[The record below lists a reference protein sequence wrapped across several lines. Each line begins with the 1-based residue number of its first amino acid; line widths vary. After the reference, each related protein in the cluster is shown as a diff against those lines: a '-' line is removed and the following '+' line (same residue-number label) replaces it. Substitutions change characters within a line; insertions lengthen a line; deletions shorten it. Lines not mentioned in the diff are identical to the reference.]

1 MVNSDLYI
9 MKRFCVACGACLSA
23 CPSSAVRP
31 GLKNGVATVEM
42 DPGKCSN
49 CNLCSRVCPIFD
61 YFAGLKEKKSLKD
74 PFWTLFLGNSCDEQI
89 RNHAASGGLATALSS
104 YLLEKGEIDG
114 VLTVKMCGTEALQ
127 FVARNPSDLKEAG
140 GSIYF
145 PTWAL
150 KSVESLRNS
159 TLKVA
164 IVGLPCQ
171 ISAAKKL
178 IKQGILHQDNV
189 MYLFGLRCYHINS
202 PWYMDYLLTR
212 MLHLPK
218 DEVSQITSRRHGWKG
233 GIDVKGESGTYHV
246 PLVFSWKTG
255 LGIFN
260 PMSLDR
266 LNAQLGC
273 IICKDRDSL
282 NADITFAEAWF
293 TTGKS
298 LLISRTKRGFDLVN
312 RAVSE
317 GKIQVDPVQQER
329 LPHLIEGEDL
339 AYELQQQIMSDVV
352 EYGFLISCRKHGLAS
367 LPAVFPHMIL
377 SSPFFRRLLLPLL
390 PPKTLMSIIGYYSKV
405 LNKYFL

>member
-1 MVNSDLYI
+1 MVNSDLSI

-23 CPSSAVRP
+23 CPSDAVRP
-31 GLKNGVATVEM
+31 ALKKGVATVEI
-42 DPGKCSN
+42 DSGKCSK
-49 CNLCSRVCPIFD
+49 CTLCSRVCPIFD
-61 YFAGLKEKKSLKD
+61 YFALSDEKKSAKE
-74 PFWTLFLGNSCDEQI
+74 PFWSLLLGNSCDEQI
-89 RNHAASGGLATALSS
+89 RNYAASGGLATALSS

-114 VLTVKMCGTEALQ
+114 VLTVKMSGTEPLQ
-127 FVARNPSDLKEAG
+127 FIAKNPSDLNEAG

-145 PTWAL
+145 PTWTL
-150 KSVESLRNS
+150 KSVELLRNS

-178 IKQGILHQDNV
+178 IKQGVLRPENV
-189 MYLFGLRCYHINS
+189 KFLFGLRCYHINS

-212 MLHLPK
+212 MLHLSK
-218 DEVSQITSRRHGWKG
+218 INVSQITSRRHGWQG
-233 GIDVKGESGTYHV
+233 GIDVNSESSTYHV

-282 NADITFAEAWF
+282 DADITFAEAWF

-298 LLISRTKRGFDLVN
+298 LIISRTERGIDLVK

-317 GKIQVDPVQQER
+317 GKIEVGPVQQEK
-329 LPHLIEGEDL
+329 LPHLVEGEDL
-339 AYELQQQIMSDVV
+339 AYVLQQQIMSDVV
-352 EYGFLISCRKHGLAS
+352 EHGFLVSGRKYGLVALS
-367 LPAVFPHMIL
+367 AVFPHL
-377 SSPFFRRLLLPLL
+377 LLKSPFFRRLLLSTL
-390 PPKTLMSIIGYYSKV
+390 PPKTLMGVIGYYSKI
-405 LNKYFL
+405 LNNFFL